1 MTILANNDSYMLI
14 SVVLSILTGFD
25 LTYSSVKYVG
35 DRIFLK
41 YIFGIL
47 LKYFMVWM
55 VLIKPIRKNPKRIYQ
70 MLLIQYSWMHTI
82 HCFQLNIQTTR
93 SALKHAQISHKM

>member
-25 LTYSSVKYVG
+25 LTYSSVKCVG

-41 YIFGIL
+41 YIFGIFV
-47 LKYFMVWM
+47 KYFMVWM
-55 VLIKPIRKNPKRIYQ
+55 VLIKPIRKKPKAYISNVTYSIFLDTQ
-70 MLLIQYSWMHTI
+70 HLLFSTKHTN
-82 HCFQLNIQTTR
+82 HSKCPQACPDFT
-93 SALKHAQISHKM
+93 